1 MAPTAPQCP
10 GGGGST
16 LATNM
21 FSASA
26 GAKAGWSG
34 AEVSAQVSNNT
45 TSGMVCPTNAE
56 NTTIQT
62 NKAQNLTTI
71 DNSVMIMNRNS
82 LESIS
87 TSVNQMIVN
96 SITNTTSS
104 SSQNVNI
111 QQKLNLRISGVKG
124 NVTVD
129 NIEQSATIDLSNA
142 INSDMSVINNVR
154 TDLANGIIQ
163 QFQNSSQAEQMS
175 QASADIENEIENMTA
190 SAVSQK
196 NEIQQEQTQQSSI
209 PIAAPPPL
217 QAPNNNA
224 NIKNRSETSNDL
236 LTSMVVSSPFNLTN
250 NVERTIR
257 TNIEN
262 SVTQNFTQNTVTQ
275 LMQAINLSQEMNIDL
290 SSIGGN
296 VVVSNLKQVAN
307 VQLRQVL
314 SQKMN
319 IGNAIVNQIKNDTGI
334 KTDDE
339 SAMKKTDINSMKNA
353 NGLRNTATFTA
364 DQEQTVAQKTSA
376 ISGFGMDFGPLG
388 LCLCICCCCVILCVA
403 GPMLGGM
410 MPAPAEEETLE
421 ETSEETSEEST
432 SSDAPVSEAPAT
444 EESAEAPATETA
456 ESPEA
461 ASSEATGTSVGGY
474 Y

>member
-1 MAPTAPQCP
+1 MAAFMAPTAPQCP

-16 LATNM
+16 LATNS

-26 GAKAGWSG
+26 GAKAGWGG
-34 AEVSAQVSNNT
+34 AEVSAQVSNNS
-45 TSGMVCPTNAE
+45 TSGMTCPTNTE

-71 DNSVMIMNRNS
+71 DNSVMIMNKNS

-111 QQKLNLRISGVKG
+111 QQKLNLKISGVKG

-129 NIEQSATIDLSNA
+129 NINQTATIDLSNA

-154 TDLANGIIQ
+154 TDLSNGIIQ
-163 QFQNSSQAEQMS
+163 QFQNSTQAEQMS
-175 QASADIENEIENMTA
+175 QASTDVENEIENMTA
-190 SAVSQK
+190 SSVKQK
-196 NEIQQEQTQQSSI
+196 NEINQEQTQQSDI

-217 QAPNNNA
+217 QAPNNNS

-236 LTSMVVSSPFNLTN
+236 TTSLVVGSPFNLTN
-250 NVERTIR
+250 SVERTIR

-290 SSIGGN
+290 SSIAGN
-296 VVVSNLKQVAN
+296 VVVSNLSQVAN

-314 SQKMN
+314 SQKMD
-319 IGNAIVNQIKNDTGI
+319 IGTAIVNQIKNDTGI

-339 SAMKKTDINSMKNA
+339 VAVKKTDIASMKNA
-353 NGLRNTATFTA
+353 NGLRNSNTFSS
-364 DQEQTVAQKTSA
+364 DQDQSVSQKTSVT
-376 ISGFGMDFGPLG
+376 SGYGSMGSMG
-388 LCLCICCCCVILCVA
+388 SIVMSCVCCIILCVA
-403 GPMLGGM
+403 APMLGGM
-410 MPAPAEEETLE
+410 MPAPAEEET
-421 ETSEETSEEST
+421 SEAST
-432 SSDAPVSEAPAT
+432 SSDEPPSEAAASEASTEAPA
-444 EESAEAPATETA
+444 SPDAVAT
-456 ESPEA
+456 P
-461 ASSEATGTSVGGY
+461 ASSEASGTSVGGY

>member
-1 MAPTAPQCP
+1 MAFQQPAPPQCP

-16 LATNM
+16 LSTM
-21 FSASA
+21 YSSVSA
-26 GAKAGWSG
+26 GTSIGGGGVNASVQA
-34 AEVSAQVSNNT
+34 SNNA
-45 TSGMVCPTNAE
+45 TSGMVCPTNTE

-71 DNSVMIMNRNS
+71 DNSVVIMNKNS

-111 QQKLNLRISGVKG
+111 QQKLNLKISGVKG

-129 NIEQSATIDLSNA
+129 NINQTATIDLSNA

-163 QFQNSSQAEQMS
+163 QFQNSTQAEQMS
-175 QASADIENEIENMTA
+175 QASTDVENEIENMTA
-190 SAVSQK
+190 SSVKQK
-196 NEIQQEQTQQSSI
+196 NEINQEQTQQSDI

-217 QAPNNNA
+217 QAPNNNS

-236 LTSMVVSSPFNLTN
+236 TTSLVVGSPFNLTN
-250 NVERTIR
+250 SVERTIR

-275 LMQAINLSQEMNIDL
+275 LMQAINVSQEMNIDL

-296 VVVSNLKQVAN
+296 VVISNLSQIAN

-314 SQKMN
+314 SQKMD
-319 IGNAIVNQIKNDTGI
+319 IGTAIVNQIKNDTGI

-339 SAMKKTDINSMKNA
+339 VAVKKTDIASMKNA
-353 NGLRNTATFTA
+353 NGLRNSNTFSS
-364 DQEQTVAQKTSA
+364 DQDQTTSQKTSVT
-376 ISGFGMDFGPLG
+376 SGYGSMGSMG
-388 LCLCICCCCVILCVA
+388 SIVMSCVCCVILCVA
-403 GPMLGGM
+403 APMLGGM
-410 MPAPAEEETLE
+410 MPAPAEEG
-421 ETSEETSEEST
+421 TSEEGTSEEST
-432 SSDAPVSEAPAT
+432 SSEAPAT
-444 EESAEAPATETA
+444 PESSAAP
-456 ESPEA
+456 SPEA
-461 ASSEATGTSVGGY
+461 ASPEASSSEQPTGTSVGGY